1 MQILTLW
8 GVIAHEIKGG
18 KSRTQVQSSR
28 LKTQERIPYLANLAA
43 EPPIY
48 ANYEL
53 TRAGARRQR
62 KLTVFSPARALH
74 TFHVYRRLAARQAK
88 TDKKKQTSQTNR
100 TLDFCFM
107 ISFVISV
114 WQPIASIVTM
124 QSSSSKARSN
134 GGMVVISLLLSST
147 FTCPRDMPLADNN
160 K

>member
-1 MQILTLW
+1 MQILTLQS
-8 GVIAHEIKGG
+8 VIAHEIRGG
-18 KSRTQVQSSR
+18 ESRTQVQSSR
-28 LKTQERIPYLANLAA
+28 LEAQERILNLANLAA

-53 TRAGARRQR
+53 TRAGARSQR
-62 KLTVFSPARALH
+62 KLTVSSPARALH
-74 TFHVYRRLAARQAK
+74 TFHVYRRLGGKTGANRQ
-88 TDKKKQTSQTNR
+88 KQTSQTNR

-114 WQPIASIVTM
+114 WQPISSRVTM
-124 QSSSSKARSN
+124 QSSSPKARSN
-134 GGMVVISLLLSST
+134 GGMAVISLLLSST